1 MGFGTTSWF
10 SLSLGYKSVITNC
23 WAVTDNVV
31 FGHLHLFT
39 FLCLHLTFTLTVSFS
54 LNHLHHSRTQLHD
67 WTDGVLLRIH
77 CMLLSSSDW
86 NHDFFHFVFPYMIF
100 TRLDNLPWTIGSVA
114 FFNNNAFVI
123 QHKEPHKENIS
134 KTQSLLKVCAS
145 FPGLD
150 YCLCDRKYII
160 LIDRVILYSTL
171 CINGLNISHREIL
184 HYVISN
190 RKNAS
195 TCCQIKPS
203 FYHLLFVTIH

>member
-1 MGFGTTSWF
+1 MLFLDTFIYLPFFVYTW
-10 SLSLGYKSVITNC
+10 
-23 WAVTDNVV
+23 
-31 FGHLHLFT
+31 HLHLLFH
-39 FLCLHLTFTLTVSFS
+39 FHLTTYITHGHSFMTEQMEFFWEYTACSCLQVTEITTFCILFFLTWF
-54 LNHLHHSRTQLHD
+54 
-67 WTDGVLLRIH
+67 
-77 CMLLSSSDW
+77 
-86 NHDFFHFVFPYMIF
+86 F

-114 FFNNNAFVI
+114 FFNNNTFVI